1 MLKNLEEKLKFIEL
15 IDEMKNINR
24 AVLLK
29 NDRQE
34 TNAEHSFHLAMMILV
49 FADDLKEKIDIFK
62 VLKLALV
69 HDLVE
74 IYAWDTIFLVDSKT
88 KLNTKKQREENA
100 FKKLK
105 KEFWWILPEILDL
118 IKEFEERKTKE
129 SIFVYQIDRLQ
140 PLIQYV
146 MEWWKGWHKWKFNKT
161 KLIKKYDEI
170 FKNDEFWLK
179 EIVDK
184 YFKKAEKENLWK
196 LNKKLVLN

>member
-34 TNAEHSFHLAMMILV
+34 TNAEHSFHLAMMVLV

-184 YFKKAEKENLWK
+184 YFQEAEKEKMFYNEK
-196 LNKKLVLN
+196 